1 MFTKKEISK
10 KFSRKLYLEN
20 YIKFFKIE
28 NKVKT

>member
-1 MFTKKEISK
+1 MFTKKLSSK

-20 YIKFFKIE
+20 YIKFSKIE